1 MRSNTN
7 VLFTQRAWADYQY
20 WAQNEPKVFK
30 KLNQIIAI
38 TRRTPLE
45 GIGKPEALKHDL
57 SGFWSRRNTREHR
70 LVYRYADEA
79 IKIISCRYH
88 Y

>member
-1 MRSNTN
+1 MNSSNK
-7 VLFTQRAWADYQY
+7 VLFTKRAWADYQY
-20 WAQNEPKVFK
+20 WAQNDLKVLK
-30 KLNQIIAI
+30 KLNHIIES
-38 TRRTPLE
+38 TRRTPYE

-57 SGFWSRRNTREHR
+57 SGFWCRRITREHR
-70 LVYRYADEA
+70 LVYLYSDHA

>member
-1 MRSNTN
+1 MSSNTN
-7 VLFTQRAWADYQY
+7 VLFTKRAWADYQY

-30 KLNQIIAI
+30 KLNKIIEI
-38 TRRTPLE
+38 TRRTPFE
-45 GIGKPEALKHDL
+45 GIGKPEALKHNL
-57 SGFWSRRNTREHR
+57 SGFWSRRITREHR
-70 LVYRYADEA
+70 LVYLYDNEA

>member
-1 MRSNTN
+1 MNSSNN
-7 VLFTQRAWADYQY
+7 VLFTKRAWADYQY
-20 WAQNEPKVFK
+20 WAQNDLKVLN
-30 KLNQIIAI
+30 KLNHIIES
-38 TRRTPLE
+38 TRRTPFE

-57 SGFWSRRNTREHR
+57 SGFWSRRITREHR
-70 LVYRYADEA
+70 LVYLYSDQA